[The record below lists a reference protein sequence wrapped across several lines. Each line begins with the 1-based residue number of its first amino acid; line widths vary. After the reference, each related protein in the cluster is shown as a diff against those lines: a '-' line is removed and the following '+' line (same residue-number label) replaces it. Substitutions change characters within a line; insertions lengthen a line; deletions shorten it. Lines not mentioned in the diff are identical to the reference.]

1 MNHQLLVNLMR
12 PRSNRIPIAKIAGG
26 RVNCFYDHALAK
38 TEIVQ
43 FQSSLKDAML
53 MSADFLGERVHVGQ
67 LKRRRWCLITH
78 RATAKKPERF
88 RHKDGLLIF
97 REGHSFR

>member
-12 PRSNRIPIAKIAGG
+12 PGSNRIPIAKIAGG

-43 FQSSLKDAML
+43 FQSSLKDPML
-53 MSADFLGERVHVGQ
+53 MSADFLGERSS
-67 LKRRRWCLITH
+67 RRRAQTSKMVSYH
-78 RATAKKPERF
+78 PP
-88 RHKDGLLIF
+88 
-97 REGHSFR
+97 GHC